1 MHSSLM
7 EKRTGIILK
16 FFLDRDSM
24 KNRFYLVCQNFN
36 VFLFIR
42 KESALDRKISIFGI
56 LKNNL
61 FLIQLKSGYENDFIP
76 FFLSSFYHIKFIIE
90 YSCRKSWK
98 MAIIAF
104 LFQIRWNRSLKLLER

>member
-7 EKRTGIILK
+7 EKRTRIILK

-24 KNRFYLVCQNFN
+24 KNRFYLVCQDFN

-61 FLIQLKSGYENDFIP
+61 FLIQLKSGYENDSIL
-76 FFLSSFYHIKFIIE
+76 FFLSSYRIKFIIE
-90 YSCRKSWK
+90 YSCRKVWK